1 MENNDT
7 YRTIESASTAIFK
20 DKGSKFIAYAYP
32 ILSENEVKELVQ
44 ALKKEHFSARHHC
57 YAWRLGAK
65 GERYRANDDGEP
77 SGTAGR
83 PILGQLQSFEVT
95 NVLIVVV
102 RYFGGTLLGV
112 SGLINAYK
120 TSANLVLNEASIV
133 ERIVEN
139 LFTLRFEYPLQ
150 NAVMKIIKDE
160 QLEIVNSQYTMDCE
174 LTISVRLNKIEAVVS
189 KLEKVD
195 GVTVEK
201 IDDSCSLASE

>member
-7 YRTIESASTAIFK
+7 YRTIESASTATFK

-32 ILSENEVKELVQ
+32 ILSETEVKELVQ

-83 PILGQLQSFEVT
+83 PILGQLQSLEVT
-95 NVLIVVV
+95 NMLIVVV

-120 TSANLVLNEASIV
+120 TSANLVLSEATIV
-133 ERIVEN
+133 ERIVEKQ
-139 LFTLRFEYPLQ
+139 FDLRFEYPLQ
-150 NAVMKIIKDE
+150 NAVMKVIKDE
-160 QLEIVNSQYTMDCE
+160 QLEIVSSQYTLDCE
-174 LTISVRLNKIEAVVS
+174 LRISVRLNKIEGAVS
-189 KLEKVD
+189 KLNKID
-195 GVTVEK
+195 GVTVEE
-201 IDDSCSLASE
+201 IDDTCSLASD